1 MNVGRLIF
9 SEMKVDKTPFPVHT
23 NTYTIDLNN
32 AKVLI
37 WTEQAKWAKDK
48 NVIIVEARPKNI
60 DDKVPDREV
69 VLERPQKTR
78 S

>member
-23 NTYTIDLNN
+23 NMYTIDLNN

>member
-1 MNVGRLIF
+1 MNLWP
-9 SEMKVDKTPFPVHT
+9 STT
-23 NTYTIDLNN
+23 NTHTIDLNN

-37 WTEQAKWAKDK
+37 WTEQAEWAKDK
-48 NVIIVEARPKNI
+48 NVVIVEARPKNI
-60 DDKVPDREV
+60 DDNFPDREV